1 MHLFFIF
8 ASTVTPLHTLLP
20 SHTQR
25 ILFGIFVLYGFFWLF
40 YACKKRPLKEPHH
53 IDPNRYISIKR
64 EALSRIP
71 KQQKQR
77 KSPVADTC
85 YAKISTARTMAEL
98 IRNPLL
104 RKHVLEICDLAN
116 IVTDTICY
124 TKSDTVSAGA
134 FAHSHLEKLLNEV
147 EHCFKIYRCKEYSHI
162 KKIDL
167 MNLSDLHH
175 FDAFIASFTKQQRLI
190 IEENNSPLGTAA
202 SELKGLNT
210 P

>member
-8 ASTVTPLHTLLP
+8 ASTVTPFHTLLP
-20 SHTQR
+20 SPTQR

-85 YAKISTARTMAEL
+85 YTKISTVRTMAEL
-98 IRNPLL
+98 IRNPIL
-104 RKHVLEICDLAN
+104 RKHILEICDLAN

-124 TKSDTVSAGA
+124 TKSDTVSADK
-134 FAHSHLEKLLNEV
+134 FAHAHLEKFQMAV
-147 EHCFKIYRCKEYSHI
+147 ENCFKVYRCKEYPHI
-162 KKIDL
+162 KKIDT

-175 FDAFIASFTKQQRLI
+175 FDAFIASFAKQQRLI
-190 IEENNSPLGTAA
+190 IEENNSPLRASA
-202 SELKGLNT
+202 SEIKGLST